1 MERKKITFDSFI
13 RGSIG
18 CVLVVGILMLVERL
32 SGVLLPFF
40 IAWLIAYMVYPLVKF
55 FQYKLRLKSR
65 IISIFC
71 SLFLITVIGITL
83 FYLLVPPMISEIGR
97 MNDLLVTYLTNG
109 AGNNVP
115 KNLSEFIHENID
127 LQALNRVLSEE
138 NILAAIKDTVPRVWT
153 LLAESL
159 NILFSI
165 LASFIILLYV
175 IFILLDYEAIAEGW
189 LHLLPNKYR
198 TFASNLVH
206 DVQDGMNRYFRGQA
220 LVAFCVGILF
230 SIGFLIIDFPMA
242 IALGLFIGA
251 LNMVPYLQIIGFLPT
266 ILLAILK
273 AADTGQNFW
282 IIIACALAVF
292 AIVQIIQDTF
302 LVPKI
307 MGKITGLNPAIIL
320 LSLSIWGSL
329 MGMLGMIIALPLT
342 TLMLSYY
349 QRFIINK
356 EKIKYDEGKQTTIN
370 RQYSE
375 LQSIREGIP
384 YTYLKSIIKDIIL
397 TMTDLRRMTRSFK
410 SKIEKGE
417 ELSLDHVIDTYASY
431 EDDLLDILEKNGV
444 TAYSYE
450 SEVYEPRKQKVIK
463 IIDTDD
469 EKMNKVIAERLMD
482 GFIKTEYM
490 QVEDPETKEKKIV
503 SIENII
509 EKEHVNV
516 YKYVPSEIEISK
528 EE

>member
-71 SLFLITVIGITL
+71 SLFLITVIGVTL

-175 IFILLDYEAIAEGW
+175 IFILLDYE
-189 LHLLPNKYR
+189 
-198 TFASNLVH
+198 
-206 DVQDGMNRYFRGQA
+206 
-220 LVAFCVGILF
+220 
-230 SIGFLIIDFPMA
+230 
-242 IALGLFIGA
+242 
-251 LNMVPYLQIIGFLPT
+251 
-266 ILLAILK
+266 
-273 AADTGQNFW
+273 
-282 IIIACALAVF
+282 
-292 AIVQIIQDTF
+292 
-302 LVPKI
+302 
-307 MGKITGLNPAIIL
+307 
-320 LSLSIWGSL
+320 
-329 MGMLGMIIALPLT
+329 
-342 TLMLSYY
+342 
-349 QRFIINK
+349 
-356 EKIKYDEGKQTTIN
+356 
-370 RQYSE
+370 
-375 LQSIREGIP
+375 
-384 YTYLKSIIKDIIL
+384 
-397 TMTDLRRMTRSFK
+397 
-410 SKIEKGE
+410 
-417 ELSLDHVIDTYASY
+417 
-431 EDDLLDILEKNGV
+431 
-444 TAYSYE
+444 
-450 SEVYEPRKQKVIK
+450 
-463 IIDTDD
+463 
-469 EKMNKVIAERLMD
+469 VIAEA
-482 GFIKTEYM
+482 
-490 QVEDPETKEKKIV
+490 V
-503 SIENII
+503 SYTHLTLPTNRE
-509 EKEHVNV
+509 V
-516 YKYVPSEIEISK
+516 
-528 EE
+528 